1 MTART
6 TTMGNLK
13 NIIGAGGEYLCGI
26 ELMRPV
32 IASAFLPRGFLPAEG
47 GCLFEALHF
56 GGKEPTYDYVVYLL
70 DATARRLGPF
80 FFLQVKT
87 TLKTPDITG
96 AYAMRFSA
104 AAVARAHAMKTPF
117 FVGIVDRSTARR
129 EKIYVKGI
137 DARQSKGIASLAPLH
152 DLAEDAVKIA
162 IYNEVCRVW
171 ALRNNPPLTQLI

>member
-1 MTART
+1 
-6 TTMGNLK
+6 MGNLK
-13 NIIGAGGEYLCGI
+13 NIIGTGGEYLCGI

-32 IASAFLPRGFLPAEG
+32 IPSAGLPCGFQPGEA

-80 FFLQVKT
+80 FFLQVKST
-87 TLKTPDITG
+87 FKAPGAAG
-96 AYAMRFSA
+96 AYALRFNA
-104 AAVARAHAMKTPF
+104 NAVKRAHAMKTPF

-129 EKIYVKGI
+129 ERIYVKGI
-137 DARQSKGIASLAPLH
+137 DARQSKGIARLAPHH

-162 IYNEVCRVW
+162 IYNEVRRVW
-171 ALRNNPPLTQLI
+171 SLRNNPPLTQLI